1 MLSFFQDKKVF
12 LTGHTGFKGAWLLQI
27 LHLAGAKV
35 KGFSLAPT
43 NDLDLFNQIQG
54 EHLCESSII
63 EDVRNAKRVQEELL
77 SFEPDFVFHLA
88 AQALVRESYDCPQFT
103 FETNVMGTIHILEAL
118 KMFNKKCTTILIT
131 TDKVYENLETK
142 RAFVETDKLGGYDP
156 YSASKAACEIAIS
169 SYRNSFFS
177 QNEYAKHQKIIH
189 ALRAGNVIGG
199 GDYSKDRII
208 PDIVKAIENNQPVIL
223 RNPKAV
229 RPWQHVLEPLFTYL
243 DIARQSHKKPYSL
256 SDVYNIGPNQE
267 NVADVEFLTQQF
279 ISYFGKGDY
288 RIEGNQNQP
297 HEAQFLMLDNALLK
311 KDLNWQPIY
320 DTESTIRITAEWYAD
335 QTHSALDKCRSQI
348 EKFYARWMATV

>member
-1 MLSFFQDKKVF
+1 MLSFFKDKKVF
-12 LTGHTGFKGAWLLQI
+12 LTGHTGFKGAWVLQI

-54 EHLCESSII
+54 EQLCESSII

-118 KMFNKKCTTILIT
+118 RQWEKKCTAILIT

-142 RAFVETDKLGGYDP
+142 RAFVETDKLGGHDP

-177 QNEYAKHQKIIH
+177 KDEYAKHQKIIH

-199 GDYSKDRII
+199 GDFSKDRII
-208 PDIVKAIENNQPVIL
+208 PDIVRAIENEQPVVL

-243 DIARQSHKKPYSL
+243 EIAERSHKKPYSL
-256 SDVYNIGPNQE
+256 ADAYNIGPNQE

-279 ISYFGKGDY
+279 ISFFGKGEY
-288 RIEGNQNQP
+288 RVEGNHKQP

-311 KDLNWQPIY
+311 KDLNWQPMY

-335 QTHSALDKCRSQI
+335 QTHTALEKCHFQI
-348 EKFYARWMATV
+348 EKFYAQWKATV